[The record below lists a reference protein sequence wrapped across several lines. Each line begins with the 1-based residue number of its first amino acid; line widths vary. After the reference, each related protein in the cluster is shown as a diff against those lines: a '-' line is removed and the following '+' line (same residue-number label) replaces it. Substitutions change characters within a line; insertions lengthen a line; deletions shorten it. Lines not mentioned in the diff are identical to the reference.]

1 MTWSKNTL
9 MSSESH
15 LRPLPQVAFSLTAT
29 VTTVLPPTSAAS
41 SLVRKSGFGVALP
54 SSAQSTTKG
63 ETNFMTSHVSTML
76 PSTVKAFQFA
86 GAEPMPKRRVPP
98 SWSSSGAAVGTPAVE
113 PEEPEPF
120 LAQAA
125 RAVRTAA
132 EVVVARNMRRLS
144 FMGFSVH

>member
-1 MTWSKNTL
+1 MTRRT
-9 MSSESH
+9 
-15 LRPLPQVAFSLTAT
+15 
-29 VTTVLPPTSAAS
+29 
-41 SLVRKSGFGVALP
+41 
-54 SSAQSTTKG
+54 STT
-63 ETNFMTSHVSTML
+63 L
-76 PSTVKAFQFA
+76 PSTVAAFQFA
-86 GAEPMPKRRVPP
+86 GAVAMPKRSVPP